1 MSEPRAGGGGGAGDE
16 VRGGAGDEA
25 RSVAGEAGGV
35 ARGESYGVQSGGT
48 GGCDVAGQ
56 GAVGSAALSSA
67 PKRGGA
73 TGKRT
78 GIRRITGSFWFN
90 LVAAFVVLALL
101 QAFVVKL
108 YYVPSGSMQQ
118 TLAIGDRILVDR
130 VSFEFGANPKPGDV
144 VVFTASDLWGEQA
157 AAPSNPVSYALKWL
171 GGVVGVGPTLDHTLV
186 KRVIAGPGQTVSCCD
201 ALGRVTVDGVSL
213 DEPYIY
219 QDYPFQPGVLDCTT
233 TPESQRC
240 FPTVTVPAGQYFVLG
255 DHRSNSN
262 DSIYACRGRDPTAS
276 TSDCLKMVGRAD
288 IVGRAFAV
296 VLPPGHWRG
305 L

>member
-1 MSEPRAGGGGGAGDE
+1 MSEGAGAGGAGESGGVGGRAAGADAAAAGAGSRE
-16 VRGGAGDEA
+16 PQDARTSGATERGQAVGVGGAVD
-25 RSVAGEAGGV
+25 
-35 ARGESYGVQSGGT
+35 
-48 GGCDVAGQ
+48 
-56 GAVGSAALSSA
+56 AAATSA
-67 PKRGGA
+67 PKGGRS
-73 TGKRT
+73 GGRRT

-157 AAPSNPVSYALKWL
+157 PVPSNPFSYALKWL
-171 GGVVGVGPTLDHTLV
+171 GGVVGVGPSLDHTLV

-201 ALGRVTVDGVSL
+201 SQGRVSVDGVPL

-219 QDYPFQPGVLDCTT
+219 QDYAYEPGVLDCTT
-233 TPESQRC
+233 VPESQRC
-240 FPTVTVPAGQYFVLG
+240 FPTVTVPAGQYFVMG

-262 DSIYACRGRDPTAS
+262 DSIYACRGRPPTAS
-276 TSDCLKMVGRAD
+276 TSDCLKMVGRND